1 MGDFSQEQW
10 YVPMPYELQLERDR
24 PIRIAAGVPF
34 SPDNAFQAP
43 ELDLKL
49 LGGGGGAVMKV
60 PGDFRGVGAE

>member
-10 YVPMPYELQLERDR
+10 YVSTPYELQLERDR

-49 LGGGGGAVMKV
+49 LGGVMKV